1 MKFLS
6 TALLLSVCLAAGGQ
20 QNSPTA
26 ATAGSLAALVKQQFG
41 STFSVS
47 SSIQPPLIT
56 ADFNG
61 DGVEDAVIVADSKEP
76 LPDSYEFKYVVAD
89 PYNSYFGFGNPRV
102 TSTFGQSDPSQNHDL
117 LVIFGSG
124 ADAWHSS
131 TPKAKFVLI
140 NVPFDTVQVGRML
153 LKKNK
158 PPVFVIKAIESRV
171 MDSAVWW
178 DAKKKKWKWE
188 PGGTLE

>member
-1 MKFLS
+1 MKSLS
-6 TALLLSVCLAAGGQ
+6 TALLLAVCLAAAQ
-20 QNSPTA
+20 QNPPAS
-26 ATAGSLAALVKQQFG
+26 ATLESLAPVVKRQFG

-47 SSIQPPLIT
+47 NSIQPPLIT

-61 DGVEDAVIVADSKEP
+61 DGIEDAVIVADSKEP
-76 LPDSYEFKYVVAD
+76 LPDSYQFKYVVAD
-89 PYNSYFGFGNPRV
+89 PYNSYFGFGNPRI

-124 ADAWHSS
+124 PDAWHAA
-131 TPKAKFVLI
+131 TPKAKYVLI
-140 NVPFDTVQVGRML
+140 NVPFDTIHVGRML

-158 PPVFVIKAIESRV
+158 PPVFVIKAVESQV
-171 MDSAVWW
+171 MDSAVWF

>member
-6 TALLLSVCLAAGGQ
+6 TALLLAVCLAGAQ
-20 QNSPTA
+20 QNSSKTA
-26 ATAGSLAALVKQQFG
+26 DSDSLPSLVKRQFG

-47 SSIQPPLIT
+47 GNIQPPLIT
-56 ADFNG
+56 ADLNG

-89 PYNSYFGFGNPRV
+89 PYNSYFGFGNPRI

-124 ADAWHSS
+124 IDAWHAA

-140 NVPFDTVQVGRML
+140 NVPFDTIQVGRML

-158 PPVFVIKAIESRV
+158 PPVFVINAVESRV

-178 DAKKKKWKWE
+178 NAKKKKWKWE
-188 PGGTLE
+188 PGATLE

>member
-6 TALLLSVCLAAGGQ
+6 TALLLAVCLAAAQ
-20 QNSPTA
+20 QNPPGTVTA
-26 ATAGSLAALVKQQFG
+26 ESLAPVVKKQFG
-41 STFSVS
+41 PTFSIS
-47 SSIQPPLIT
+47 NSIQPPLIT

-61 DGVEDAVIVADSKEP
+61 DGIEDAVIVADSKEP
-76 LPDSYEFKYVVAD
+76 LPDSYDFKYVVAD

-124 ADAWHSS
+124 ADAWRAT
-131 TPKAKFVLI
+131 TPKAKYVLI
-140 NVPFDTVQVGRML
+140 NVPFDTIHVGRML

-158 PPVFVIKAIESRV
+158 PPVFVIKAVESQV

-188 PGGTLE
+188 PGSTLE